1 MLSGLPKDLDKNTLW
16 KKVRKYDGIESK
28 EAVVYPVEAPEVRDE
43 AEDSKKPVASGGDVG
58 E

>member
-1 MLSGLPKDLDKNTLW
+1 MW

-28 EAVVYPVEAPEVRDE
+28 EAVTYPVEAPAVKDE
-43 AEDSKKPVASGGDVG
+43 AEDGKKPVAAGGDVG

>member
-1 MLSGLPKDLDKNTLW
+1 VLSGLPKDLDKNTLW

-28 EAVVYPVEAPEVRDE
+28 EAVTYPVEAPVVKDE
-43 AEDSKKPVASGGDVG
+43 AEDGKKPVAAGGDVG